1 MNKITKDMYVEDIVR
16 DWPSSVAYLMERD
29 IICIKCG
36 APVWGTLEEL
46 LSSRNV
52 RDIDEFISAMN
63 LFLASQS

>member
-1 MNKITKDMYVEDIVR
+1 MYVEDIVR